1 MYGNYKHQI
10 QYVGYLWWGKDIREE
25 TPIVLVSVLFLKLD
39 SEYMGVHR
47 IILYTSLNVWMFYT
61 LTITLDIWASLSWFL
76 LD

>member
-10 QYVGYLWWGKDIREE
+10 QYVRYLWWGKDIGEE

-47 IILYTSLNVWMFYT
+47 IILYTSLNV
-61 LTITLDIWASLSWFL
+61 
-76 LD
+76 